1 MLYLPQFFP
10 RQLVERLFQ
19 VSDAPLPE
27 GHSLIRGDGLTFVE
41 GHALLAAV
49 IFFWGKYNLYYL

>member
-49 IFFWGKYNLYYL
+49 IFFLGKI